1 MTKRTHES
9 NNQAAMD
16 VLLKAI
22 KNTDLQELID
32 LAFNDSDQAKQD
44 MLLALYHYVL
54 NTRQQEAMNQKHFT
68 I

>member
-1 MTKRTHES
+1 
-9 NNQAAMD
+9 MD